1 LAHFK
6 ENGKI
11 PMECVYMSAYLDEEK
26 KEKENLL
33 KCPCWAGFCD

>member
-11 PMECVYMSAYLDEEK
+11 PMECVYLSAYLDEEK
-26 KEKENLL
+26 KRKGKPAKISMLGWFL
-33 KCPCWAGFCD
+33 